1 MHVQLKQGVWWVQ
14 PLRRYRMLS
23 FCKVQ
28 KWHLMQEL
36 MCFKAFLCQ
45 YIVSC
50 IPLTFKEG
58 GGYSS
63 PSPSPKFATDV
74 QMYIAILVYAYMYII
89 IAICM

>member
-36 MCFKAFLCQ
+36 MCFYDNTWSLL
-45 YIVSC
+45 YS
-50 IPLTFKEG
+50 FKFQG
-58 GGYSS
+58 GGLQS
-63 PSPSPKFATDV
+63 PLNSPLNQALIQK
-74 QMYIAILVYAYMYII
+74 
-89 IAICM
+89 